1 MTTQVY
7 RIYIKASAQA
17 IWDAITTPEWSDRYG
32 YGNLVDYDLRPGGA
46 YKVHTT
52 DDFKNAAPP
61 GITIPDVFIDGEVL
75 EADPPHK
82 LVTTFRMH
90 MMPPDQLEP
99 YTTIT
104 HEIKEAPGGVCRLT
118 LTHVLDGAP
127 QLAAVVGGDMEDQG
141 AGGGHAWALSD
152 LKSLLETGK
161 SLRN

>member
-7 RIYIKASAQA
+7 RIYIKATAQA

-32 YGNLVDYDLRPGGA
+32 YGNLVDYDLKPGGA

-61 GITIPDVFIDGEVL
+61 GVTIPDVFIEGEVL

-90 MMPPDQLEP
+90 MTEPLEP

-104 HEIKEAPGGVCRLT
+104 HEITEVLGGVCRLT
-118 LTHVLDGAP
+118 LTHVLDGSP
-127 QLAAVVGGDMEDQG
+127 QLAAVVGGEMEDQG

-161 SLRN
+161 SFRN